1 LETIRN
7 YKFLLTLA
15 DVVLLVVAAFFASQV
30 ASIILLP
37 ATELSQYKITSSGP
51 VGASVDTAPSPDS
64 IDAGDTSVILK
75 RNFFGSRIDGSSR
88 SPVDI
93 SDEEIDELPEST
105 LPLKLLGTV
114 VELQGRRSHAVI
126 QNTGT
131 RQQQRYFAGDEIQ
144 EGVVLSSVS
153 RNRVVLLRN
162 GQEEVLEK
170 DKDAT
175 PSPPAKR
182 AITRSGRGRPTP
194 ASKNGTADIAV
205 RKVGD
210 NSYVMD
216 RREVEGVLQDFNKL
230 LTQIR
235 VVPHFADGKPDG
247 FKIFN
252 IRPGSLF
259 AQLGMVNG
267 DIIKRVNGLDITGPE
282 QALQMFTQL
291 RDESQVT
298 VDLER
303 FRKNLTLQYDIR

>member
-1 LETIRN
+1 MDQTRT
-7 YKFLLTLA
+7 YKYLFTLA
-15 DVVLLVVAAFFASQV
+15 DVALLVVAGFV
-30 ASIILLP
+30 ASR
-37 ATELSQYKITSSGP
+37 
-51 VGASVDTAPSPDS
+51 
-64 IDAGDTSVILK
+64 VILATLMPPAAPQSVAWEDVRK
-75 RNFFGSRIDGSSR
+75 TGAGSREIKALDSAVIIQRNLFGSKVLNTPSAAADKTEA
-88 SPVDI
+88 DLE
-93 SDEEIDELPEST
+93 DLPEST

-114 VELQGRRSHAVI
+114 VQFHGKRSFAII
-126 QNTGT
+126 QDTGT
-131 RQQQRYFAGDEIQ
+131 REQQIHFVGDEITQ
-144 EGVVLSSVS
+144 GTVLMSVA

-162 GQEEVLEK
+162 GREEILEK
-170 DKDAT
+170 DEDQSA
-175 PSPPAKR
+175 SPPPAR
-182 AITRSGRGRPTP
+182 ARPTR
-194 ASKNGTADIAV
+194 TARTRTAAKGQEAVTV

-210 NSYVMD
+210 NNFVMD

-259 AQLGMVNG
+259 ASLGMVNG

-282 QALQMFTQL
+282 QALQMFQQL

-303 FRKNLTLQYDIR
+303 FRKNLTLQYEIR

>member
-1 LETIRN
+1 MDQTRTYRYL
-7 YKFLLTLA
+7 FTLA
-15 DVVLLVVAAFFASQV
+15 DLVLLAVAGFV
-30 ASIILLP
+30 ASKVLLAVLMP
-37 ATELSQYKITSSGP
+37 STPPP
-51 VGASVDTAPSPDS
+51 VSAPGEVRTPGIVSRGVQDPE
-64 IDAGDTSVILK
+64 AAVILQ
-75 RNFFGSRIDGSSR
+75 RNLFGSKLLDA
-88 SPVDI
+88 SPAADKTEADLE
-93 SDEEIDELPEST
+93 SLPEST

-114 VELQGRRSHAVI
+114 VQVSGKRSFAII
-126 QNTGT
+126 QDTGT
-131 RQQQRYFAGDEIQ
+131 REQQIHFVGDEIR
-144 EGVVLSSVS
+144 EGTTITAVT

-162 GQEEVLEK
+162 GREEILEK
-170 DKDAT
+170 DEDQSAA
-175 PSPPAKR
+175 PPAVRSR
-182 AITRSGRGRPTP
+182 ARPTRTTRARAAVKGQEP
-194 ASKNGTADIAV
+194 VTV

-210 NSYVMD
+210 NNFVMD

-259 AQLGMVNG
+259 ASLGMVNG

-282 QALQMFTQL
+282 QALQMFQQL

-303 FRKNLTLQYDIR
+303 FRKNLTLQYEIR

>member
-1 LETIRN
+1 MDQTRTYRYL
-7 YKFLLTLA
+7 FTLA
-15 DVVLLVVAAFFASQV
+15 DLALLVVAGFV
-30 ASIILLP
+30 ASKVILAILTPPVASLSSKKVEVKATSAVNREIQEPDAAVIIQRNLFG
-37 ATELSQYKITSSGP
+37 SKILNTSSAAAEKTETDMEG
-51 VGASVDTAPSPDS
+51 
-64 IDAGDTSVILK
+64 
-75 RNFFGSRIDGSSR
+75 
-88 SPVDI
+88 
-93 SDEEIDELPEST
+93 LPEST

-114 VELQGRRSHAVI
+114 VQVSGKRSFAII
-126 QNTGT
+126 QDTGT
-131 RQQQRYFAGDEIQ
+131 REQQIHFVGDEIR
-144 EGVVLSSVS
+144 EDTVITSVA

-162 GQEEVLEK
+162 GREEILEK
-170 DKDAT
+170 DEDQTSAPT
-175 PSPPAKR
+175 A
-182 AITRSGRGRPTP
+182 ARSRTRPTRV
-194 ASKNGTADIAV
+194 AKTRTAAQGSEPVTV

-210 NSYVMD
+210 NNFVMD

-259 AQLGMVNG
+259 ASLGMVNG

-282 QALQMFTQL
+282 QALQMFQQL

-303 FRKNLTLQYDIR
+303 FRKNLTLQYEIR

>member
-1 LETIRN
+1 MEPIRN
-7 YKFLLTLA
+7 YRFLFTFA
-15 DVVLLVVAAFFASQV
+15 DVALLVLAALFASRV
-30 ASIILLP
+30 VSAILVSPSEP
-37 ATELSQYKITSSGP
+37 ARPAAVSG
-51 VGASVDTAPSPDS
+51 VQDAAGARIAPPTDTGA
-64 IDAGDTSVILK
+64 ILGK
-75 RNFFGSRIDGSSR
+75 NLFGSRIDGSSR

-93 SDEEIDELPEST
+93 SDDDLEKLPEST

-114 VELQGRRSHAVI
+114 VQVEGKRSFAVI
-126 QNTGT
+126 QDTGT
-131 RQQQRYFAGDEIQ
+131 RQQQLYFAGEEIQ
-144 EGVVLSSVS
+144 EGVELASVS
-153 RNRVVLLRN
+153 RNRVVLVRN
-162 GQEEVLEK
+162 GQEEILERAE
-170 DKDAT
+170 DGV
-175 PSPPAKR
+175 PSPPAR
-182 AITRSGRGRPTP
+182 QAAARSRRQRPSP
-194 ASKNGTADIAV
+194 AGDTASGDISV
-205 RKVGD
+205 RKMGD

-247 FKIFN
+247 FKVFN

-291 RDESQVT
+291 RDESSVA

-303 FRKNLTLQYDIR
+303 FRKNITLQYDIR

>member
-1 LETIRN
+1 MDQVKTYR
-7 YKFLLTLA
+7 YMFTLA
-15 DVVLLVVAAFFASQV
+15 DVVLLVVAGFV
-30 ASIILLP
+30 ASKVILATLMPPVALLP
-37 ATELSQYKITSSGP
+37 FTKVEVKATSAVNRGIQQPDAAVIFQRNLFGSKVLNTSSPAAEKTEADMEG
-51 VGASVDTAPSPDS
+51 
-64 IDAGDTSVILK
+64 
-75 RNFFGSRIDGSSR
+75 
-88 SPVDI
+88 
-93 SDEEIDELPEST
+93 LPEST

-114 VELQGRRSHAVI
+114 VQVNGKRSFAII
-126 QNTGT
+126 QDTGT
-131 RQQQRYFAGDEIQ
+131 SEEQLHFVGDEIR
-144 EGVVLSSVS
+144 EGTVITSVA

-162 GQEEVLEK
+162 GQEEILEK
-170 DKDAT
+170 DDDQSAAAPQSSRARPARAPRT
-175 PSPPAKR
+175 PTQAQESEAV
-182 AITRSGRGRPTP
+182 T
-194 ASKNGTADIAV
+194 V

-210 NSYVMD
+210 NNFVMD

-259 AQLGMVNG
+259 ASLGMVNG

-282 QALQMFTQL
+282 QALQMFQQL

-303 FRKNLTLQYDIR
+303 FRKNLTLQYEIR

>member
-1 LETIRN
+1 MDQVKTYRYL
-7 YKFLLTLA
+7 FTLA
-15 DVVLLVVAAFFASQV
+15 DLVLLVVAGFVVSK
-30 ASIILLP
+30 IILATLMPPVALLP
-37 ATELSQYKITSSGP
+37 FTKVEVKATSAVNRGIQEPDAAVIVQRNLFGSKVLNTSSPAAEKTEADMEG
-51 VGASVDTAPSPDS
+51 
-64 IDAGDTSVILK
+64 
-75 RNFFGSRIDGSSR
+75 
-88 SPVDI
+88 
-93 SDEEIDELPEST
+93 LPEST

-114 VELQGRRSHAVI
+114 VQVNGKRSFAII
-126 QNTGT
+126 QDTGT
-131 RQQQRYFAGDEIQ
+131 REEQLHFVGDEIR
-144 EGVVLSSVS
+144 EGTVITSVA

-162 GQEEVLEK
+162 GQEEILEK
-170 DKDAT
+170 DDDQSAASPSVRVRPARAPRT
-175 PSPPAKR
+175 P
-182 AITRSGRGRPTP
+182 
-194 ASKNGTADIAV
+194 TAAPGPEPVTV

-210 NSYVMD
+210 NNFVMD

-259 AQLGMVNG
+259 ASLGMVNG

-282 QALQMFTQL
+282 QALQMFQQL

-303 FRKNLTLQYDIR
+303 FRKNLTLQYEIR

>member
-1 LETIRN
+1 
-7 YKFLLTLA
+7 
-15 DVVLLVVAAFFASQV
+15 
-30 ASIILLP
+30 
-37 ATELSQYKITSSGP
+37 
-51 VGASVDTAPSPDS
+51 VDNA
-64 IDAGDTSVILK
+64 SVILK
-75 RNFFGSRIDGSSR
+75 RNLFGSRIDGASQT
-88 SPVDI
+88 PVNI
-93 SDEEIDELPEST
+93 SDEELDELPEST
-105 LPLKLLGTV
+105 LPLKLRGTV
-114 VELQGRRSHAVI
+114 VQITGIRSFAVI

-131 RQQQRYFAGDEIQ
+131 RQQQLYFAGEEVQ
-144 EGVVLSSVS
+144 EGVVLASVS

-170 DKDAT
+170 DEDST
-175 PSPPAKR
+175 PSPTVRPSGV
-182 AITRSGRGRPTP
+182 RSGRPRPTT
-194 ASKNGTADIAV
+194 SKNAASNIDV

-210 NSYVMD
+210 NHYVMD
-216 RREVEGVLQDFNKL
+216 RRKVEGVLQDFNKL

-291 RDESQVT
+291 RDESRVT